1 MGNTC
6 KSAMV
11 LITVLSAILSVFA
24 ALPAFA
30 EDLVIAK
37 DAKTD
42 YQIVIP
48 VLKTN
53 ETQDSSVKQI
63 HPPVWSEY
71 HKTLKDEWNAR
82 FLAWFLKQKT
92 GAEFPVVTADK
103 LDATK
108 PAIYIGVS
116 EPVKKLLGESP
127 YAGMKDQDHV
137 VRSIGRDILLYGEGY
152 DADFYALMDFLDHEF
167 SFRFYSF

>member
-11 LITVLSAILSVFA
+11 RITALSTILFLFA

-30 EDLVIAK
+30 EDLVIAN

-53 ETQDSSVKQI
+53 ETQDSSGEQI
-63 HPPVWSEY
+63 RPPVWSDY
-71 HKTLKDEWNAR
+71 HKNR
-82 FLAWFLKQKT
+82 
-92 GAEFPVVTADK
+92 
-103 LDATK
+103 
-108 PAIYIGVS
+108 
-116 EPVKKLLGESP
+116 
-127 YAGMKDQDHV
+127 
-137 VRSIGRDILLYGEGY
+137 
-152 DADFYALMDFLDHEF
+152 
-167 SFRFYSF
+167 